1 MGDAHVQ
8 LKSKNYLICRLSHK
22 PNPFPYDKAWT
33 DIETNCDYV
42 DVISNLVIELINKDV
57 NGVYNV
63 GTKTKSIYDLALETK
78 NVEPINKPLY
88 VPENTTM
95 SLEKLLNTI

>member
-1 MGDAHVQ
+1 
-8 LKSKNYLICRLSHK
+8 
-22 PNPFPYDKAWT
+22 
-33 DIETNCDYV
+33 
-42 DVISNLVIELINKDV
+42 LINKGA

-78 NVEPINKPLY
+78 NVEPINKPTH